1 MAKKFFFL
9 NICLPALLAACL
21 LSACGND
28 LPETPVQT
36 LPVST
41 EETAASTA
49 ESESESVIVTTPE
62 ASTQETQPSLQPSEK
77 ETEAPSS
84 SAETTP
90 ETTETVD
97 PETAKKEATEASDSA
112 GHSENNAENA
122 TSLPGNLWLQT
133 VSTTSTS
140 LTVRNLTAGK
150 NYYVRIRAYRKVL
163 RVRRRIGSWRVSE
176 TSRRQRT

>member
-1 MAKKFFFL
+1 M
-9 NICLPALLAACL
+9 
-21 LSACGND
+21 
-28 LPETPVQT
+28 QT

-90 ETTETVD
+90 ETMETVD
-97 PETAKKEATEASDSA
+97 PEMAKKEAEMSDT
-112 GHSENNAENA
+112 HRAEKGEIREKDR
-122 TSLPGNLWLQT
+122 SDCRGYIGW
-133 VSTTSTS
+133 
-140 LTVRNLTAGK
+140 K
-150 NYYVRIRAYRKVL
+150 IRALGADTAYLV
-163 RVRRRIGSWRVSE
+163 
-176 TSRRQRT
+176 